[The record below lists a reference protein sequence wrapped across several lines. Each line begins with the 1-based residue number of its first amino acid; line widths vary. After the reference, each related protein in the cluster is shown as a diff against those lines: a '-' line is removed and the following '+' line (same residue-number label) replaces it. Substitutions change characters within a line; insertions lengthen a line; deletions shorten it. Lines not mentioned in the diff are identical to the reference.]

1 MRTSLSCDL
10 RLQVEPVGSHEGGGG
25 VTTEHSVLP
34 PSSGGG
40 LYEIQL
46 EDVEVLVDIK

>member
-10 RLQVEPVGSHEGGGG
+10 RLHVEPVGIHEGNASPTG
-25 VTTEHSVLP
+25 HSVLP
-34 PSSGGG
+34 PLSGG

-46 EDVEVLVDIK
+46 EDVEVAIDVVK

>member
-10 RLQVEPVGSHEGGGG
+10 RLQVEPVGLHEGSASSAG
-25 VTTEHSVLP
+25 HSVLP
-34 PSSGGG
+34 SLSGG

-46 EDVEVLVDIK
+46 EDVEVIIDVK